1 MFINNGRKYCFQN
14 LELKNGLWKFIKN
27 WIKESMENQQKIF
40 IVEDDAFYGAMLEYH
55 LTLNPDYIVE
65 RFETGKALLDNL
77 YKKPIAITLDYSLPD
92 LDGETVLK
100 RIQKEYPEIPVI
112 IISGQEDIATAVQL
126 LKSGAYDY
134 IVKDENTKERL
145 WNSILKINE
154 TQQLRAEISQLR
166 EEVRE
171 KYEFDNAIKGNS
183 TALQRVFALMEKA
196 SKSNISVSI
205 YGETG
210 TGKELV
216 AKAIHHNS
224 ARNKKAFVA
233 VNMAAIPKDLVES
246 ELFGHEKGAFTGA
259 INRRIGKFE
268 EANGGTLFL
277 DEIGEMEL
285 TMQAKILRVLQEQ
298 EVTRIGGNQ
307 VVKIDARIIV
317 ATHRNLAEEVQKG
330 NFREDLYYRLLGLNI
345 QLPPLRDRGND
356 ILLLSKFFIE
366 DYCKKNRLP
375 KTSIS
380 NDASQKLLAYAF
392 PGNVRELKAVI
403 ELGCVM
409 ASDNVITADDI
420 TFNSIRPEG
429 AFLLEEVTLRE
440 YTRRIIRHFLT
451 KYNDDVLLVADK
463 LDVGKSTIYNMLKSG
478 EL

>member
-1 MFINNGRKYCFQN
+1 MDTTQT
-14 LELKNGLWKFIKN
+14 
-27 WIKESMENQQKIF
+27 IF
-40 IVEDDAFYGAMLEYH
+40 IVEDDVFYGAMLEYH
-55 LTLNPDYIVE
+55 LTLNPDYTVE
-65 RFETGKALLDNL
+65 RFETGKGLLDNL
-77 YKKPIAITLDYSLPD
+77 YRRPIAITLDYSLPD
-92 LDGETVLK
+92 IDGETVLK
-100 RIQKEYPEIPVI
+100 RIQKEYSDIPVI

-126 LKSGAYDY
+126 LKNGAYDY

-145 WNSILKINE
+145 WNSIIKIKE

-171 KYEFDNAIKGNS
+171 KYEFDKAIKGNS
-183 TALQRVFALMEKA
+183 PALQRVFTLMEKA
-196 SKSNISVSI
+196 SKSNINVSI

-224 ARNKKAFVA
+224 TRHKKPFVA

-259 INRRIGKFE
+259 MNRRIGKFE
-268 EANGGTLFL
+268 EATGGTLFL

-307 VVKIDARIIV
+307 VVKIDCRIIV

-330 NFREDLYYRLLGLNI
+330 NFREDLYYRLLGLNV
-345 QLPPLRDRGND
+345 QLPPLRERGND
-356 ILLLSKFFIE
+356 IILLSKFFIE
-366 DYCKKNRLP
+366 DYCKKNRLS
-375 KTSIS
+375 KMSLT
-380 NDASQKLLAYAF
+380 NEAFQKLLSYSY
-392 PGNVRELKAVI
+392 PGNIRELKAII
-403 ELGCVM
+403 ELACVM
-409 ASDNVITADDI
+409 ATDDLIASEDI
-420 TFNSIRPEG
+420 TFNSIKPEG
-429 AFLLEEVTLRE
+429 AFLLEEVPLRE
-440 YTRRIIRHFLT
+440 YTRRIIRHFLN
-451 KYNDDVLLVADK
+451 KYDDDVLLVADK
-463 LDVGKSTIYNMLKSG
+463 LDIGKSTIYNMLKNG

>member
-1 MFINNGRKYCFQN
+1 MDNTQT
-14 LELKNGLWKFIKN
+14 
-27 WIKESMENQQKIF
+27 IF

-55 LTLNPDYIVE
+55 LTLNPDYTVE
-65 RFETGKALLDNL
+65 RFETGKGLLDNL
-77 YKKPIAITLDYSLPD
+77 YRRPIAITLDYSLPD
-92 LDGETVLK
+92 MDGETVLK
-100 RIQKEYPEIPVI
+100 RIQKEYSDIPVI

-126 LKSGAYDY
+126 LKNGAYDY

-145 WNSILKINE
+145 WNSILKIKE

-171 KYEFDNAIKGNS
+171 KYEFDKAIKGNS
-183 TALQRVFALMEKA
+183 PALQRVFNLMEKA
-196 SKSNISVSI
+196 SKSNITVSI

-224 ARNKKAFVA
+224 GRNKKAFVA

-259 INRRIGKFE
+259 MNRRIGKFE
-268 EANGGTLFL
+268 EATGGTLFL

-298 EVTRIGGNQ
+298 EITRIGGNQ
-307 VVKIDARIIV
+307 VVKIDCRIIV

-330 NFREDLYYRLLGLNI
+330 NFREDLYYRLLGLNV
-345 QLPPLRDRGND
+345 QLPPLRERGND
-356 ILLLSKFFIE
+356 IVLLSKFFIE

-375 KTSIS
+375 KINLS
-380 NDASQKLLAYAF
+380 NEASQKLMGYAF
-392 PGNVRELKAVI
+392 PGNIRELKAII
-403 ELGCVM
+403 ELACVM
-409 ASDNVITADDI
+409 ASDDLIASEDI
-420 TFNSIRPEG
+420 TFNSIKPEG
-429 AFLLEEVTLRE
+429 AFLLEEVPLRE
-440 YTRRIIRHFLT
+440 YTRRIIRHFLN
-451 KYNDDVLLVADK
+451 KYDDDVLLVADK
-463 LDVGKSTIYNMLKSG
+463 LDIGKSTIYNMLKSG